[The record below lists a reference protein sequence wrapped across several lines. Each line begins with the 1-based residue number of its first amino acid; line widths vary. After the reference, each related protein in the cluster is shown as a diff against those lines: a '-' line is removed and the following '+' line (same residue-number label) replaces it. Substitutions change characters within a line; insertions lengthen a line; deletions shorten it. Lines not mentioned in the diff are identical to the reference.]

1 MNPHYSQ
8 RMYRSAT
15 LQPLL
20 DWVADEPAYRRFDVS
35 FVGEPGPHEGDLIR
49 PAWVVRVWS
58 QRKDG
63 TPRKTPGQGTA
74 DTLAF
79 AAYRAL
85 DAYFNTPHPKV
96 EE

>member
-15 LQPLL
+15 VAPLIQ
-20 DWVADEPAYRRFDVS
+20 WVSDEPQFRRFEI
-35 FVGEPGPHEGDLIR
+35 FFHGEPLDDEPPNC
-49 PAWVVRVWS
+49 PAWRVRVWS
-58 QRKDG
+58 QKPDG
-63 TPRKTPGQGTA
+63 TPRKPPGEGFG

-85 DAYFNTPHPKV
+85 DAYFNTPKPA
-96 EE
+96 